1 MSRTRTMRVSYLVL
15 AGICIIGT
23 AATFDPQSR
32 DVIRVVANGSP
43 QDEDYHGARAFRET
57 VESLSGGEMV
67 VDIFPDGQFCSSA
80 RECIDFMEV
89 GLLDVFMTTGGGLGN
104 TFGPGQIIEAPYV
117 FPTDAVAECVLDGP
131 FRDYLRDAAL
141 DAGLRIRLMVIGN
154 TGGWRSFATTD
165 EQIRV
170 PEDLAGAK
178 IRTTSA
184 RMQQLFVRQFGA
196 SPTPISWSELYVAM
210 STGVVD
216 GTTNS
221 LPDIVA
227 ANLHEQIDYIT
238 LDNHG
243 YMGAMWWLSGT
254 RWSSLSEEEKRIM
267 TTAFERLKIVT
278 RQKAKEN
285 ESRARRVFV
294 ESGGEIID
302 LLPAQRAD
310 FIEEGSAIRPWFSER
325 YGDEWF
331 ERLDAA
337 IADCQAPGGG
347 NFEATLQVSGKPV
360 RRNLPAADILTAK
373 SQGKLR

>member
-1 MSRTRTMRVSYLVL
+1 MSRTRTMQVSYLIF

-23 AATFDPQSR
+23 VASCDPESR
-32 DVIRVVANGSP
+32 NVIRVVANGSP

-57 VESLSGGEMV
+57 VESRSRGEMA

-104 TFGPGQIIEAPYV
+104 TFGPGQIIEAPYA

-131 FRDYLRDAAL
+131 FKDYLRDAVL
-141 DAGLRIRLMVIGN
+141 DAGLKIRLMVIGN
-154 TGGWRSFATTD
+154 TGGWRSFATTS
-165 EQIRV
+165 EAIRG
-170 PEDLAGAK
+170 PKDLEGAK

-243 YMGAMWWLSGT
+243 YMGAMWWLSET
-254 RWSSLSEEEKRIM
+254 RWSSLSEEAKQIM
-267 TTAFERLKIVT
+267 TVAFERLKMVT

-285 ESRARRVFV
+285 ENRARRVFV
-294 ESGGEIID
+294 ETGGEIID
-302 LLPAQRAD
+302 LSPAQRDD
-310 FIEEGSAIRPWFSER
+310 FIEAGSAIRPWFSER
-325 YGDEWF
+325 YGDGWF

-337 IADCQAPGGG
+337 IADCQAL
-347 NFEATLQVSGKPV
+347 ATEDFDATP
-360 RRNLPAADILTAK
+360 
-373 SQGKLR
+373 